1 MPGIGRN
8 FGRRLY
14 PTAGSFDLSLRMNS
28 TSFAFTSWFVA
39 VSDSH
44 RISFRTVRSRHCSG
58 VKSAS
63 MSRLLAL
70 PK

>member
-1 MPGIGRN
+1 
-8 FGRRLY
+8 
-14 PTAGSFDLSLRMNS
+14 LRMNFL
-28 TSFAFTSWFVA
+28 SFAFTSCFVA
-39 VSDSH
+39 ICDSH